1 MTRLQVLE
9 MSFLD
14 ESFESAAQLL
24 REEMN
29 SIGKSIEY
37 AEDSLRATLEVY
49 NEEVRGTD
57 DEDPHFQEKTQ
68 RFREYLQK
76 LRDSLQQLQCLS
88 HRE

>member
-1 MTRLQVLE
+1 MP
-9 MSFLD
+9 FLD
-14 ESFESAAQLL
+14 EAFDSTVQEL
-24 REEMN
+24 REEM
-29 SIGKSIEY
+29 KALAKHIEY
-37 AEDSLRATLEVY
+37 AEDSLRVTLEVY